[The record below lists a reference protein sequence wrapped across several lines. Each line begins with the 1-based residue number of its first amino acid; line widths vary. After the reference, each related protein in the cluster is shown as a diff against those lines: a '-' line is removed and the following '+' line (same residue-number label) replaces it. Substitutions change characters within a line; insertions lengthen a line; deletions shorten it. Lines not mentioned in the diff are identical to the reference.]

1 MREHDRH
8 KIDHRLPSGPP
19 RMGRVVSGGGETEPP
34 ACVPERLAGEVI
46 RLARLAT
53 AIQLYESV
61 RRMTSGEEA
70 PERAR

>member
-8 KIDHRLPSGPP
+8 KIDHRRPSGPP
-19 RMGRVVSGGGETEPP
+19 RMGRVGADGRETEPP

-53 AIQLYESV
+53 AIHLYESV
-61 RRMTSGEEA
+61 RLITSAEGA